1 MRKTNSFEKLNKIS
15 KDNKGSVMIT
25 VLVAFLFV
33 AVLASIILATVTVNF
48 KMRSIDRRTKD
59 EFYYAEKALND
70 LYNGIGQECSE
81 IMGETYN
88 DVLSKYKKSDD
99 STYMDEEEAYKSFK
113 KAFVTAFY
121 KDIASNQADKFSA
134 YVVKDTSKKGS
145 SDKASRAIVKNYGTI
160 KYYNNSSR
168 SESYTILSES
178 DVSIEKVGLIV
189 IEGVKVQSNPD
200 AKENVGYISEINT
213 DIVVEVPRVSFFTT
227 NNRAYDYAIL
237 ANDGIEL
244 KSNAIVKANGNVYG
258 GTLPFTKIAKNVSSY
273 KKAADYGGITLNDNS
288 KFEINDAAYVV
299 SGGDIT
305 LNGGE
310 FSINQ
315 KNTMLNNQIWF
326 ENIEVNKPSVIKVNG
341 DLFAADDLQINSGA
355 DGSTVVIKGSYYVYN
370 DGEQQMTGAGGTEKL
385 TTKKAIITSLNDYEK
400 ASDDKASA
408 DKASADKDNISSRS
422 SAIVINAKEA
432 KVDMSELKTLLLCGN
447 AFINHMSKD
456 KIEPGSDIKSNRL
469 AETPP
474 KTDYLKL
481 IINAGKISDASVP
494 ESVALKMTQDIIL
507 MPTEFL
513 KDANPRISNPRICE
527 SRDSDP
533 FVSDEIPKRIP
544 SDWFGLSYIDPIKPY
559 TYVKLD
565 ADNSAMIY
573 AYCYLNFKD
582 DESKTAYVKAVID
595 GADTGAQPT
604 AYDIKTEMLDRMEAY
619 KDKLTIKVGNASTRL
634 YANGAVLNYEGNN
647 LTVTD
652 PSSYTDSNAFTSYSA
667 NLYKRYRMLDTYLD
681 SMADVPLSATDTKNI
696 HKQDLED
703 DADKLPA
710 GRFFWLWGLE
720 NAAGGAGT
728 IKAAD
733 DTKAQEELKE
743 FGSNFV
749 YIKSSSEVDLA
760 SELTGTNPHKAF
772 VIVDGDAKVS
782 SDLTIQGFLVCTGKL
797 TIKDGKKLNVTYD
810 STLLNKRIEK
820 ELKKLIDNGGFH
832 DDETAPGSNTQMKN
846 LLIYY
851 LLNEGR
857 SFYGGGGTYKL
868 PAKVDELTNAKMKD
882 HPDYREYKFIEGTT
896 SNSSLDLNTDYI
908 NFVYFEN
915 WKKGQR

>member
-1 MRKTNSFEKLNKIS
+1 MRKTNSFEKLNIIS

-121 KDIASNQADKFSA
+121 KDIAQNQADKFSA
-134 YVVKDTSKKGS
+134 YVVKDTTKKGS
-145 SDKASRAIVKNYGTI
+145 SDKASRAIIKSYGTI

-168 SESYTILSES
+168 SESYTISSES
-178 DVSIEKVGLIV
+178 DVNIEKVGLIV

-200 AKENVGYISEINT
+200 ASENVGYISEINT

-244 KSNAIVKANGNVYG
+244 ESNAIIKANGNVYG
-258 GTLPFTKIAKNVSSY
+258 GTLPFTEIAGNAGSYSS
-273 KKAADYGGITLNDNS
+273 ASDYGGITLNENS
-288 KFEINDAAYVV
+288 ELEINDAAYVV

-310 FSINQ
+310 FSLNQ
-315 KNTMLNNQIWF
+315 NNTMLNNQIWF
-326 ENIEVNKPSVIKVNG
+326 ENIEVNEPSVIKVNG

-355 DGSTVVIKGSYYVYN
+355 DGSTVIIKGSYYGYN
-370 DGEQQMTGAGGTEKL
+370 DGARQMTGAGGTKKL

-400 ASDDKASA
+400 ASA
-408 DKASADKDNISSRS
+408 DYDNISSRS
-422 SAIVINAKEA
+422 SSIVINAKQA
-432 KVDMSELKTLLLCGN
+432 NVDMSDLKTLLLCGN

-507 MPTEFL
+507 MPTQFL
-513 KDANPRISNPRICE
+513 KDTNPRICE
-527 SRDSDP
+527 SGSSDP
-533 FVSDEIPKRIP
+533 FQADAVSIP
-544 SDWFGLSYIDPIKPY
+544 SDWFGLSYIDPAKPY

-832 DDETAPGSNTQMKN
+832 DETAPGSNTQMKN

-857 SFYGGGGTYKL
+857 SFYGGGSTYKL
-868 PAKVDELTNAKMKD
+868 PAKVDELSNAKMKD

>member
-121 KDIASNQADKFSA
+121 KDIAQNQADKFSA
-134 YVVKDTSKKGS
+134 YVVKDTTKKGS
-145 SDKASRAIVKNYGTI
+145 SDKASRAIIKSYGTI

-168 SESYTILSES
+168 SESYTISSES
-178 DVSIEKVGLIV
+178 DVNIEKVGLIV

-200 AKENVGYISEINT
+200 ASENVGYISEINT

-244 KSNAIVKANGNVYG
+244 ESNAIIKANGNVYG
-258 GTLPFTKIAKNVSSY
+258 GTLPFTEIAGNAGSYSS
-273 KKAADYGGITLNDNS
+273 ASDYGGITLNENS
-288 KFEINDAAYVV
+288 ELEINDAAYVV

-310 FSINQ
+310 FSLNQ
-315 KNTMLNNQIWF
+315 NNTMLNNQIWF
-326 ENIEVNKPSVIKVNG
+326 ENIEVNEPSVIKVNG

-355 DGSTVVIKGSYYVYN
+355 DGSTVIIKGSYYGYN
-370 DGEQQMTGAGGTEKL
+370 DGKQQMTGAGGTKKL

-400 ASDDKASA
+400 ASA
-408 DKASADKDNISSRS
+408 DYDNISSRS
-422 SAIVINAKEA
+422 SSIVINAKQA
-432 KVDMSELKTLLLCGN
+432 NVDMSDLKTLLLCGN

-513 KDANPRISNPRICE
+513 KDTNPRICE
-527 SRDSDP
+527 SGSSDP
-533 FVSDEIPKRIP
+533 FQADAVSIP
-544 SDWFGLSYIDPIKPY
+544 SDWFGLSYIDPAKPY

-832 DDETAPGSNTQMKN
+832 DETAPGSNTQMKN

-857 SFYGGGGTYKL
+857 SFYGGGSTYKL
-868 PAKVDELTNAKMKD
+868 PAKVDELSNAKMKD

>member
-81 IMGETYN
+81 IMGEAYN
-88 DVLSKYKKSDD
+88 DVLSEYKKSDD
-99 STYMDEEEAYKSFK
+99 ITYMDEEEAYKSFK

-121 KDIASNQADKFSA
+121 NDIALNQADKFSA

-145 SDKASRAIVKNYGTI
+145 SDKASRAIVKDRGTI
-160 KYYNNSSR
+160 RYYNNSSSR
-168 SESYTILSES
+168 NEISS
-178 DVSIEKVGLIV
+178 VSGENIEKIGCIV

-258 GTLPFTKIAKNVSSY
+258 GTVPFTEIAGNVSEYPNAS
-273 KKAADYGGITLNDNS
+273 KYGGITLNENS
-288 KFEINDAAYVV
+288 IFEINDAAYVV

-310 FSINQ
+310 LSINQ

-326 ENIEVNKPSVIKVNG
+326 ENIEVNSPSEIKVNG

-355 DGSTVVIKGSYYVYN
+355 DGSTVIIKGSYYGYN
-370 DGEQQMTGAGGTEKL
+370 DGKQQMTGAGGTKKL

-400 ASDDKASA
+400 AS
-408 DKASADKDNISSRS
+408 ADKDNISSRS
-422 SAIVINAKEA
+422 SSIVINAKQA
-432 KVDMSELKTLLLCGN
+432 NVDMSDLKTLLLCGN

-456 KIEPGSDIKSNRL
+456 KIEPGSAIKSNRK
-469 AETPP
+469 AENPP
-474 KTDYLKL
+474 KTEYLNL

-513 KDANPRISNPRICE
+513 KDANPRICE
-527 SRDSDP
+527 SGSSDP
-533 FVSDEIPKRIP
+533 FQADAVSIP
-544 SDWFGLSYIDPIKPY
+544 SDWFGSKYIDPKKPY

-565 ADNSAMIY
+565 ADNKAMIY

-582 DESKTAYVKAVID
+582 DKSKTAYVKEVIDAVID
-595 GADTGAQPT
+595 DDNKGVQPT

-619 KDKLTIKVGNASTRL
+619 NGNLTIKVGNASTRL
-634 YANGAVLNYEGNN
+634 YANGAVLNYEDNN
-647 LTVTD
+647 LTVRD
-652 PSSYTDSNAFTSYSA
+652 PSTYTDSNAFTSYSA

-681 SMADVPLSATDTKNI
+681 SMADVPLSATDNKNI
-696 HKQDLED
+696 DEQDLED

-710 GRFFWLWGLE
+710 GRFFWLWGLQ
-720 NAAGGAGT
+720 NAAGGTGT

-782 SDLTIQGFLVCTGKL
+782 LDLMIQGFLVCTGKL

-820 ELKKLIDNGGFH
+820 ELKKLIKNGGFH
-832 DDETAPGSNTQMKN
+832 DETAPGSNDQMKN

-851 LLNEGR
+851 LLNESR
-857 SFYGGGGTYKL
+857 SFYGGGDTYKL
-868 PAKVDELTNAKMKD
+868 PEKVDELTNAKMKD

>member
-121 KDIASNQADKFSA
+121 KDIAQNQADKFSA
-134 YVVKDTSKKGS
+134 YVVKDTTKKGS
-145 SDKASRAIVKNYGTI
+145 SDKASRAIIKSYGTI

-168 SESYTILSES
+168 SESYTISSES
-178 DVSIEKVGLIV
+178 DVNIEKVGLIV

-200 AKENVGYISEINT
+200 ASENVGYISEINT

-244 KSNAIVKANGNVYG
+244 ESNAIIKANGNVYG
-258 GTLPFTKIAKNVSSY
+258 GTLPFTEIAGNAGSYSS
-273 KKAADYGGITLNDNS
+273 ASDYGGITLNENS
-288 KFEINDAAYVV
+288 ELEINDAAYVV

-310 FSINQ
+310 FSLNQ
-315 KNTMLNNQIWF
+315 NNTMLNNQIWF
-326 ENIEVNKPSVIKVNG
+326 ENIEVNEPSVIKVNG

-355 DGSTVVIKGSYYVYN
+355 DGSTVIIKGSYYGYN
-370 DGEQQMTGAGGTEKL
+370 DGKQQMTGAGGTKKL

-400 ASDDKASA
+400 ASA
-408 DKASADKDNISSRS
+408 DYDNISSRS
-422 SAIVINAKEA
+422 SSIVINAKQA
-432 KVDMSELKTLLLCGN
+432 DVDMSDLKTLLLCGN

-513 KDANPRISNPRICE
+513 KDTNPRICE
-527 SRDSDP
+527 SGSSDP
-533 FVSDEIPKRIP
+533 FQADAVSIP
-544 SDWFGLSYIDPIKPY
+544 SDWFGYSYIDSAKPY

-733 DTKAQEELKE
+733 ATKAQEELKE

-832 DDETAPGSNTQMKN
+832 DETAPGSNTQMKN

-857 SFYGGGGTYKL
+857 SFYGGGSTYKL

>member
-1 MRKTNSFEKLNKIS
+1 MRKTPSFGKSNTII

-88 DVLSKYKKSDD
+88 AVLSKYKKSDD
-99 STYMDEEEAYKSFK
+99 STYQDEEEAYKSFK

-121 KDIASNQADKFSA
+121 KDIALNQADKFSA
-134 YVVKDTSKKGS
+134 YVVKDTTKKGS
-145 SDKASRAIVKNYGTI
+145 SDKASRAIIKSYGEI

-168 SESYTILSES
+168 SESYSISSES
-178 DVSIEKVGLIV
+178 DVNLEKVGLIV

-200 AKENVGYISEINT
+200 ASENVGYISEINT

-237 ANDGIEL
+237 ANDGITLE
-244 KSNAIVKANGNVYG
+244 SNAIVKANGNVYG
-258 GTLPFTKIAKNVSSY
+258 GTLPFTEIAGNVGSYSS
-273 KKAADYGGITLNDNS
+273 ASDYGGITLNENS
-288 KFEINDAAYVV
+288 KLEINDAAYVV

-310 FSINQ
+310 FSVNQ
-315 KNTMLNNQIWF
+315 NNTMLNNQIWF

-341 DLFAADDLQINSGA
+341 DLFAADDLQINSAA
-355 DGSTVVIKGSYYVYN
+355 DGTEVNIKGSYYGYN
-370 DGEQQMTGAGGTEKL
+370 DGERQMVGDEGTSKL
-385 TTKKAIITSLNDYEK
+385 TTKKAIITSRNDYEK
-400 ASDDKASA
+400 ASA
-408 DKASADKDNISSRS
+408 DSDNTASRS
-422 SAIVINAKEA
+422 SSIVINAKEA
-432 KVDMSELKTLLLCGN
+432 NVDMSDLKTLLLCGN

-456 KIEPGSDIKSNRL
+456 KIEPGEAIKNNRL
-469 AETPP
+469 NETPP

-513 KDANPRISNPRICE
+513 KGTNPRICE
-527 SRDSDP
+527 AGNSDP
-533 FVSDEIPKRIP
+533 FQSDAVSIP
-544 SDWFGLSYIDPIKPY
+544 SDWFGLSYIDPAKPY

-582 DESKTAYVKAVID
+582 DESKAAYVKAVVD
-595 GADTGAQPT
+595 GANTGAAPT

-619 KDKLTIKVGNASTRL
+619 KDKLTVKVGNSSTRL
-634 YANGAVLNYEGNN
+634 YANGAVLNYAGNN

-652 PSSYTDSNAFTSYSA
+652 PLSYTNSGAFTSYSA

-681 SMADVPLSATDTKNI
+681 SMADVPLSANDTKNI
-696 HKQDLED
+696 HKQDFED
-703 DADKLPA
+703 DAGKLPA
-710 GRFFWLWGLE
+710 GRFFWLWGLN
-720 NAAGGAGT
+720 NAAGGSGA
-728 IKAAD
+728 IKAVD
-733 DTKAQEELKE
+733 DKAQEELME

-749 YIKSSSEVDLA
+749 YIKSASEVDLA
-760 SELTGTNPHKAF
+760 SELSGTNPHKAF
-772 VIVDGDAKVS
+772 VIIDGDAKVS

-797 TIKDGKKLNVTYD
+797 TVKDGKKLSVTYD

-820 ELKKLIDNGGFH
+820 ELKKLIENTGFH
-832 DDETAPGSNTQMKN
+832 DETAPASNAEMKN

-857 SFYGGGGTYKL
+857 SFYGGGSTYKL
-868 PAKVDELTNAKMKD
+868 PEKVDDLTNAKMKD

-896 SNSSLDLNTDYI
+896 TNSSLDLNTDYI

>member
-121 KDIASNQADKFSA
+121 KDIASKQADKFSA

-145 SDKASRAIVKNYGTI
+145 SDKASRAIVKKYGTI

-168 SESYTILSES
+168 SESYTISSES
-178 DVSIEKVGLIV
+178 DANIEKIGFIV

-200 AKENVGYISEINT
+200 ANENVGYISEINT

-244 KSNAIVKANGNVYG
+244 ESNAIVKANGNVYG
-258 GTLPFTKIAKNVSSY
+258 GTLPFTEIADNVSSY

-315 KNTMLNNQIWF
+315 NNTMLNNQIWF
-326 ENIEVNKPSVIKVNG
+326 ENIEVNKPSIIEVNG

-355 DGSTVVIKGSYYVYN
+355 DGATTVNIKGSYYGYN
-370 DGEQQMTGAGGTEKL
+370 DGARQMTGEAGTKKL
-385 TTKKAIITSLNDYEK
+385 TTKKAIITSRNDYEK
-400 ASDDKASA
+400 ADN
-408 DKASADKDNISSRS
+408 DNISSRS
-422 SAIVINAKEA
+422 SSIVINAKEA
-432 KVDMSELKTLLLCGN
+432 NVDMSDLKTLLLCGN

-456 KIEPGSDIKSNRL
+456 KIEPGSDIQNNRK

-513 KDANPRISNPRICE
+513 KDTNPRICE
-527 SRDSDP
+527 AGNSDP
-533 FVSDEIPKRIP
+533 FQSDSVSIP
-544 SDWFGLSYIDPIKPY
+544 SDWFGYSYIDPIKPY

-582 DESKTAYVKAVID
+582 DKSKIEYVKAVID

-720 NAAGGAGT
+720 NAASGAGT

-733 DTKAQEELKE
+733 ATKAQEELKE

-832 DDETAPGSNTQMKN
+832 DETAPGSNTQMKN

>member
-121 KDIASNQADKFSA
+121 KDIAQNQADKFSA

-145 SDKASRAIVKNYGTI
+145 SDKASRAIVKKYGTI

-168 SESYTILSES
+168 SESYTISSES
-178 DVSIEKVGLIV
+178 DANIEKVGLIV

-200 AKENVGYISEINT
+200 ANENVGYISEINT

-244 KSNAIVKANGNVYG
+244 ESNAIVKANGNVYG
-258 GTLPFTKIAKNVSSY
+258 GTVPFTEIAGNVSEYPNAS
-273 KKAADYGGITLNDNS
+273 KYGGITLNNNS
-288 KFEINDAAYVV
+288 EFYINDAAYVV

-310 FSINQ
+310 LSINQ

-326 ENIEVNKPSVIKVNG
+326 ENIEVNEPSVIKVNG

-355 DGSTVVIKGSYYVYN
+355 DGATTVNIKGSYYGYN
-370 DGEQQMTGAGGTEKL
+370 DGARQMTGEGGTKKL

-400 ASDDKASA
+400 ASTDG
-408 DKASADKDNISSRS
+408 DNISSRS
-422 SAIVINAKEA
+422 SSIVINAKQA
-432 KVDMSELKTLLLCGN
+432 NVDMSDLKTLLLCGN

-456 KIEPGSDIKSNRL
+456 KIEPGSDIKSNRK
-469 AETPP
+469 AEDPP
-474 KTDYLKL
+474 KTEYLNL

-507 MPTEFL
+507 MPTQFL
-513 KDANPRISNPRICE
+513 KDPNPRICE
-527 SRDSDP
+527 SGSSDP
-533 FVSDEIPKRIP
+533 FQADAVSIP
-544 SDWFGLSYIDPIKPY
+544 SDWFGLSYIDPAKPY

-720 NAAGGAGT
+720 NAASGAGT

-760 SELTGTNPHKAF
+760 SELTGANPHKAF

-832 DDETAPGSNTQMKN
+832 DETAPGSNTQMKN

>member
-121 KDIASNQADKFSA
+121 KDIALNQADKFSA

-145 SDKASRAIVKNYGTI
+145 SDKASRAIVVKDYGTI

-168 SESYTILSES
+168 SESYTISS
-178 DVSIEKVGLIV
+178 VSGENIEKIGCIV

-244 KSNAIVKANGNVYG
+244 ESNASVKANGNVYG
-258 GTLPFTKIAKNVSSY
+258 GTLPFTEIADNVSSY

-310 FSINQ
+310 FSLNQ
-315 KNTMLNNQIWF
+315 NNTMLNNQIWF

-355 DGSTVVIKGSYYVYN
+355 DGATTVNIKGSYYGYN
-370 DGEQQMTGAGGTEKL
+370 DGARQMTGEAGTKKL
-385 TTKKAIITSLNDYEK
+385 TTKKAIITSRNDYEK
-400 ASDDKASA
+400 ASA
-408 DKASADKDNISSRS
+408 DNDNISSRS
-422 SAIVINAKEA
+422 SSIVINAKQA
-432 KVDMSELKTLLLCGN
+432 NVDMSDLKTLLLCGN

-456 KIEPGSDIKSNRL
+456 KIEPGSAIKSNRK
-469 AETPP
+469 AENPP
-474 KTDYLKL
+474 KTEYLNL

-507 MPTEFL
+507 MPTQFL
-513 KDANPRISNPRICE
+513 KDPNPRICE
-527 SRDSDP
+527 AGNSDP
-533 FVSDEIPKRIP
+533 FKSDEIPKRIP
-544 SDWFGLSYIDPIKPY
+544 SGWFGSKYIDPKKPY
-559 TYVKLD
+559 TYVKLN

-582 DESKTAYVKAVID
+582 DKSKTEYVKAVID

-710 GRFFWLWGLE
+710 GRFFWLWGLQ
-720 NAAGGAGT
+720 NASGGAGT

-760 SELTGTNPHKAF
+760 SKLTGTNPHKAF
-772 VIVDGDAKVS
+772 VIVDSDAKVS

-820 ELKKLIDNGGFH
+820 ELKKLIDNGGFN
-832 DDETAPGSNTQMKN
+832 DETAPSSNTQMKN

>member
-1 MRKTNSFEKLNKIS
+1 MRRTNSFEKLNKIS

-121 KDIASNQADKFSA
+121 KDIASKQADKFSA

-168 SESYTILSES
+168 SESYTISSES
-178 DVSIEKVGLIV
+178 DVNIEKIGFIV

-200 AKENVGYISEINT
+200 ANENVGYISEINT

-244 KSNAIVKANGNVYG
+244 ESNAIVKANGNVYG
-258 GTLPFTKIAKNVSSY
+258 GTLPFTEIADNVSSY

-310 FSINQ
+310 LSINQ

-341 DLFAADDLQINSGA
+341 DLFAADDLQTNSGA
-355 DGSTVVIKGSYYVYN
+355 DGATTVSIKGSYYGYN
-370 DGEQQMTGAGGTEKL
+370 DGARQMTGEEGTKKL

-400 ASDDKASA
+400 ASA
-408 DKASADKDNISSRS
+408 DNDNISSRS
-422 SAIVINAKEA
+422 SSIVINAKQA
-432 KVDMSELKTLLLCGN
+432 NVDMSDLKTLLLCGN

-513 KDANPRISNPRICE
+513 KDTNPRICE
-527 SRDSDP
+527 AGNSDP
-533 FVSDEIPKRIP
+533 FQSDSVSIP
-544 SDWFGLSYIDPIKPY
+544 SDWFGSKYIDSEKPY

-582 DESKTAYVKAVID
+582 DESKASYVKAVID
-595 GADTGAQPT
+595 GADTGTQPT

-634 YANGAVLNYEGNN
+634 YANGAVLNYDGSN

-652 PSSYTDSNAFTSYSA
+652 PSKYTDSNAFTSYSA

-696 HKQDLED
+696 HKQDFED
-703 DADKLPA
+703 DADNLPA

-720 NAAGGAGT
+720 DAADGADA
-728 IKAAD
+728 IKAVDAE
-733 DTKAQEELKE
+733 EELKE

-797 TIKDGKKLNVTYD
+797 TDMDGKKLNVTYD

-832 DDETAPGSNTQMKN
+832 DETAPGSNDQMKN

>member
-1 MRKTNSFEKLNKIS
+1 MRRTNSFEKLNKIS

-121 KDIASNQADKFSA
+121 KDIAQNQADKFSA

-168 SESYTILSES
+168 SESYTISSES

-244 KSNAIVKANGNVYG
+244 ESNAIVKANGNVYG
-258 GTLPFTKIAKNVSSY
+258 GTLPFTEIADNVSSY

-310 FSINQ
+310 LSINQ

-326 ENIEVNKPSVIKVNG
+326 ENIEVNSPSEIKVNG

-355 DGSTVVIKGSYYVYN
+355 DGSTVIIKGSYYGYN
-370 DGEQQMTGAGGTEKL
+370 DGKQQMTGVGGTNKL
-385 TTKKAIITSLNDYEK
+385 TKKAIITSLNDYEK
-400 ASDDKASA
+400 SA
-408 DKASADKDNISSRS
+408 DGDNISSRS

-456 KIEPGSDIKSNRL
+456 KIEPGSDIQNNRK

-681 SMADVPLSATDTKNI
+681 SMADVPLSATDNKNI
-696 HKQDLED
+696 DKQDLED

>member
-1 MRKTNSFEKLNKIS
+1 MRKTNSFEKLNIIS

-121 KDIASNQADKFSA
+121 KDIAQNQADKFSA
-134 YVVKDTSKKGS
+134 YVVKDTTKKGS
-145 SDKASRAIVKNYGTI
+145 SDKASRAIIKSYGTI

-168 SESYTILSES
+168 SESYTISSES
-178 DVSIEKVGLIV
+178 DVNIEKVGLIV

-200 AKENVGYISEINT
+200 ASENVGYISEINT

-244 KSNAIVKANGNVYG
+244 ESNAIIKANGNVYG
-258 GTLPFTKIAKNVSSY
+258 GTLPFTEIAGNAGSYSS
-273 KKAADYGGITLNDNS
+273 ASDYGGITLNENS
-288 KFEINDAAYVV
+288 ELEINDAAYVV

-310 FSINQ
+310 FSLNQ
-315 KNTMLNNQIWF
+315 NNTMLNNQIWF
-326 ENIEVNKPSVIKVNG
+326 ENIEVNEPSVIKVNG

-355 DGSTVVIKGSYYVYN
+355 DGSTVIIKGSYYGYN
-370 DGEQQMTGAGGTEKL
+370 DGKQQMTGAGGTKKL

-400 ASDDKASA
+400 ASA
-408 DKASADKDNISSRS
+408 DYDNISSRS
-422 SAIVINAKEA
+422 SSIVINAKQA
-432 KVDMSELKTLLLCGN
+432 NVDMSDLKTLLLCGN

-507 MPTEFL
+507 MPTQFL
-513 KDANPRISNPRICE
+513 KDTNPRICE
-527 SRDSDP
+527 SGSSDP
-533 FVSDEIPKRIP
+533 FQADAVSIP
-544 SDWFGLSYIDPIKPY
+544 SDWFGLSYIDPAKPY

-760 SELTGTNPHKAF
+760 SELTGANPHKAF

-832 DDETAPGSNTQMKN
+832 DETAPGSNTQMKN

>member
-145 SDKASRAIVKNYGTI
+145 SDKASRAIVKKYGTI

-168 SESYTILSES
+168 SESYTISSES

-200 AKENVGYISEINT
+200 ANENVGYISEINT

-244 KSNAIVKANGNVYG
+244 ESNAIVKANGNVYG
-258 GTLPFTKIAKNVSSY
+258 GTLPFTEIADNVSSY

-315 KNTMLNNQIWF
+315 NNTMLNNQIWF

-355 DGSTVVIKGSYYVYN
+355 DGATTVNIKGSYYGYN
-370 DGEQQMTGAGGTEKL
+370 DGARQMTGEGGTKKL

-400 ASDDKASA
+400 ASTDG
-408 DKASADKDNISSRS
+408 DNISSRS
-422 SAIVINAKEA
+422 SSIVINAKQA
-432 KVDMSELKTLLLCGN
+432 NVDMSDLKTLLLCGN

-456 KIEPGSDIKSNRL
+456 KIEPGSDIKSNRK
-469 AETPP
+469 AEDPP
-474 KTDYLKL
+474 KTEYLNL

-507 MPTEFL
+507 MPTQFL
-513 KDANPRISNPRICE
+513 KDTNPRICE
-527 SRDSDP
+527 SGSSDP
-533 FVSDEIPKRIP
+533 FQADAVSIP

-720 NAAGGAGT
+720 NAASGAGT

-760 SELTGTNPHKAF
+760 SELTGANPHKAF

-832 DDETAPGSNTQMKN
+832 DETAPGSNTQMKN

>member
-121 KDIASNQADKFSA
+121 KDIAQNQADKFSA
-134 YVVKDTSKKGS
+134 YVVNDTSKKGS
-145 SDKASRAIVKNYGTI
+145 SDKASRAIVKKYGTI

-168 SESYTILSES
+168 SESYTISSES
-178 DVSIEKVGLIV
+178 DANIEKVGLIV

-200 AKENVGYISEINT
+200 ANENVGYISEINT

-244 KSNAIVKANGNVYG
+244 ESNAIVKANGNVYG
-258 GTLPFTKIAKNVSSY
+258 GTVPFTEIAGNVSEYPNAS
-273 KKAADYGGITLNDNS
+273 KYGGITLNNNS
-288 KFEINDAAYVV
+288 EFYINDAAYVV

-310 FSINQ
+310 LSINQ

-326 ENIEVNKPSVIKVNG
+326 ENIEVNEPSVIKVNG

-355 DGSTVVIKGSYYVYN
+355 DGATTVNIKGSYYGYN
-370 DGEQQMTGAGGTEKL
+370 DGARQMTGEGGTKKL

-400 ASDDKASA
+400 ASTDG
-408 DKASADKDNISSRS
+408 DNISSRS
-422 SAIVINAKEA
+422 SSIVINAKQA
-432 KVDMSELKTLLLCGN
+432 NVDMSDLKTLLLCGN

-456 KIEPGSDIKSNRL
+456 KIEPGSDIKSNRK
-469 AETPP
+469 AEDPP
-474 KTDYLKL
+474 KTEYLNL

-507 MPTEFL
+507 MPTQFL
-513 KDANPRISNPRICE
+513 KDPNPRICE
-527 SRDSDP
+527 SGSSDP
-533 FVSDEIPKRIP
+533 FQADAVSIP
-544 SDWFGLSYIDPIKPY
+544 SDWFGLSYIDPAKPY

-720 NAAGGAGT
+720 NAASGAGT

-760 SELTGTNPHKAF
+760 SELTGANPHKAF

-832 DDETAPGSNTQMKN
+832 DETAPGSNTQMKN

>member
-145 SDKASRAIVKNYGTI
+145 SDKASRAIVKKYGTI

-168 SESYTILSES
+168 SESYTISSES

-355 DGSTVVIKGSYYVYN
+355 DGSTVVIKGSYYGYN

-385 TTKKAIITSLNDYEK
+385 TTKKAIITSRNDYE
-400 ASDDKASA
+400 KASA

-456 KIEPGSDIKSNRL
+456 KIEPGSDIQNNRK

-513 KDANPRISNPRICE
+513 KDANPRICE
-527 SRDSDP
+527 SGDSVDSDP
-533 FVSDEIPKRIP
+533 FKSDKISIPP
-544 SDWFGLSYIDPIKPY
+544 NWFGYSYIDSTKPY

-565 ADNSAMIY
+565 ADNSAMIFY

-634 YANGAVLNYEGNN
+634 YANSAVLNYEKNN

-652 PSSYTDSNAFTSYSA
+652 PSTYTDSNAFTSYSA

-681 SMADVPLSATDTKNI
+681 SMADVPLSATDNKNI
-696 HKQDLED
+696 DKQDLED

-710 GRFFWLWGLE
+710 GRFFWLWGLQ
-720 NAAGGAGT
+720 NASGGAGT

-733 DTKAQEELKE
+733 ATKAQEELKE

-760 SELTGTNPHKAF
+760 SELTGTNPHKTF

-832 DDETAPGSNTQMKN
+832 DETAPGSNDQMKN

-851 LLNEGR
+851 LLNESR

-868 PAKVDELTNAKMKD
+868 PAKVNDLTNAKMKD

>member
-1 MRKTNSFEKLNKIS
+1 MRRTNSFEKLNKIS

-121 KDIASNQADKFSA
+121 KDIASKQADKFSA

-145 SDKASRAIVKNYGTI
+145 SDKASRAIVKDHGTI

-168 SESYTILSES
+168 SESYIISSES
-178 DVSIEKVGLIV
+178 DVEIEKVGLIV
-189 IEGVKVQSNPD
+189 IEGVKVQSNPY

-244 KSNAIVKANGNVYG
+244 ESNAIVKANGNVYG
-258 GTLPFTKIAKNVSSY
+258 GTVPFTEIAGNVSEYPNAS
-273 KKAADYGGITLNDNS
+273 KYGGITLNNNS
-288 KFEINDAAYVV
+288 EFYINDAAYVV

-310 FSINQ
+310 LSINQ

-326 ENIEVNKPSVIKVNG
+326 ENIEVNEPSVIKVNG

-355 DGSTVVIKGSYYVYN
+355 DGSTVIIKGSYYGYN
-370 DGEQQMTGAGGTEKL
+370 DGKQQMTGAGGTKKL

-400 ASDDKASA
+400 ASASA
-408 DKASADKDNISSRS
+408 DGDNISSRS
-422 SAIVINAKEA
+422 SSIVINAKQA
-432 KVDMSELKTLLLCGN
+432 NVDMYDLKTLLLCGN

-456 KIEPGSDIKSNRL
+456 KIEPGSDIKSNRK
-469 AETPP
+469 AEDPP
-474 KTDYLKL
+474 KTEYLNL

-513 KDANPRISNPRICE
+513 KDTNPRICE
-527 SRDSDP
+527 AGNADP
-533 FVSDEIPKRIP
+533 FISDAVSIP
-544 SDWFGLSYIDPIKPY
+544 SDWFGYSYIDSAKPY

-733 DTKAQEELKE
+733 ATKAQEELKE

-832 DDETAPGSNTQMKN
+832 DETAPGSNTQMKN

-857 SFYGGGGTYKL
+857 SFYGGGSTYKL

>member
-121 KDIASNQADKFSA
+121 KDIALNQADKFSA

-145 SDKASRAIVKNYGTI
+145 SDKASRAIVKKYGTI

-168 SESYTILSES
+168 SESYTISSES
-178 DVSIEKVGLIV
+178 DAIIEKIGFIV

-200 AKENVGYISEINT
+200 ANENVGYISEINT

-244 KSNAIVKANGNVYG
+244 ESNAIVKANGNVYG
-258 GTLPFTKIAKNVSSY
+258 GTLPFTEIADNVSSY

-315 KNTMLNNQIWF
+315 NNTMLNNQIWF

-355 DGSTVVIKGSYYVYN
+355 DGATTVNIKGSYYGYN
-370 DGEQQMTGAGGTEKL
+370 DGARQMTGEGGTKKL

-400 ASDDKASA
+400 ASVDN
-408 DKASADKDNISSRS
+408 DNISSRS
-422 SAIVINAKEA
+422 SSIVINAKQA
-432 KVDMSELKTLLLCGN
+432 NVDMSDLKTLLLCGN

-456 KIEPGSDIKSNRL
+456 KIEPGSDIKSNRK
-469 AETPP
+469 AEDPP
-474 KTDYLKL
+474 KTEYLNL

-507 MPTEFL
+507 MPTQFL
-513 KDANPRISNPRICE
+513 KDPNPRICE
-527 SRDSDP
+527 SGSSDP
-533 FVSDEIPKRIP
+533 FQADAVSIP

-634 YANGAVLNYEGNN
+634 YANGAVLNYDENN

-652 PSSYTDSNAFTSYSA
+652 PSTYTDSNAFTSYSA

-720 NAAGGAGT
+720 NAASGAGT

-733 DTKAQEELKE
+733 ATKAQEELKE

-749 YIKSSSEVDLA
+749 YIKSSSQVDLA
-760 SELTGTNPHKAF
+760 SELTGANPHKAF

-832 DDETAPGSNTQMKN
+832 DETAPGSNTQMKN

>member
-200 AKENVGYISEINT
+200 ANENVGYISEINT

-355 DGSTVVIKGSYYVYN
+355 DGSTVVIKGSYYGYN

-400 ASDDKASA
+400 ASD

-634 YANGAVLNYEGNN
+634 YANGAVLNYDGSN

-652 PSSYTDSNAFTSYSA
+652 PSKYTDSNAFTSYSA

-696 HKQDLED
+696 DKQDLED

-851 LLNEGR
+851 LLYEGSR
-857 SFYGGGGTYKL
+857 FYGGGGTYKL

>member
-121 KDIASNQADKFSA
+121 KDIAQNQADKFSA

-168 SESYTILSES
+168 SESYTISSES
-178 DVSIEKVGLIV
+178 DANIEKVGLIV

-200 AKENVGYISEINT
+200 ANENVGYISEINT

-244 KSNAIVKANGNVYG
+244 ESNAIVKANGNVYG
-258 GTLPFTKIAKNVSSY
+258 GTLPFTEIADNVSSY

-310 FSINQ
+310 FSLNQ
-315 KNTMLNNQIWF
+315 NNTMLNNQIWF

-355 DGSTVVIKGSYYVYN
+355 DGATVIIKGSYYGYN
-370 DGEQQMTGAGGTEKL
+370 DGKQQMTGAGGTKKL

-400 ASDDKASA
+400 ASA
-408 DKASADKDNISSRS
+408 DYDNISSRS
-422 SAIVINAKEA
+422 SSIVINAKQA
-432 KVDMSELKTLLLCGN
+432 NVDMSDLKTLLLCGN

-507 MPTEFL
+507 MPTQFL
-513 KDANPRISNPRICE
+513 KDTNPRICE
-527 SRDSDP
+527 SGSSDP
-533 FVSDEIPKRIP
+533 FQADAVSIP
-544 SDWFGLSYIDPIKPY
+544 SDWFGLSYIDPAKPY

-832 DDETAPGSNTQMKN
+832 DETAPGSNTQMKN

-857 SFYGGGGTYKL
+857 SFYGGGSTYKL
-868 PAKVDELTNAKMKD
+868 PAKVDELSNAKMKD

>member
-1 MRKTNSFEKLNKIS
+1 MRRTNSFEKLNKIS

-121 KDIASNQADKFSA
+121 KDIASKQADKFSA

-168 SESYTILSES
+168 SESYTISSES
-178 DVSIEKVGLIV
+178 DVNIEKIGFIV

-200 AKENVGYISEINT
+200 ANENVGYISEINT

-244 KSNAIVKANGNVYG
+244 ESNAIIKANGNVYG
-258 GTLPFTKIAKNVSSY
+258 GTLPFTEIADNVSSY

-310 FSINQ
+310 LSINQ

-326 ENIEVNKPSVIKVNG
+326 ENIEVNSPSVINVNG

-355 DGSTVVIKGSYYVYN
+355 DGSTVIIKGSYYGYN
-370 DGEQQMTGAGGTEKL
+370 DGKQQMTGVGGTNKL
-385 TTKKAIITSLNDYEK
+385 TKKAIITSLNDYEK
-400 ASDDKASA
+400 
-408 DKASADKDNISSRS
+408 SADKDNISSRS

-696 HKQDLED
+696 DKQDLED